1 MLFRSPSRN
10 ILLAVLREQQRGCT
24 QKEDTDLLLNGQHGQ
39 GFEPLAST
47 QNGPGFGSVSGSVF
61 LKSGKK
67 KKIRNAFV
75 S

>member
-1 MLFRSPSRN
+1 M
-10 ILLAVLREQQRGCT
+10 QQRVYT
-24 QKEDTDLLLNGQHGQ
+24 EEDTDLLLNGQHGQ
-39 GFEPLAST
+39 GFELLAST

-67 KKIRNAFV
+67 EKIRNAFV